1 MLWLYDEFETDFTY
15 NGIVLN
21 NAYDSDIHWVLNTM
35 YKLTFKY
42 PTVDNDLF
50 SFIEKGMIVKADEHD
65 RTNLFRIKDIDISE
79 NDKCITVTAY
89 QKNYDFSKRL
99 VNNFGRLR
107 VNCMS
112 VLDEWYSNF
121 LSSEKDFSYYSDINA
136 INSFVSHNDDTD
148 NKLRTSFELLGGI
161 ADTYSADIDM
171 HDKQI
176 SLLERLGRDTEEVLT
191 TAKNISEFV
200 NTSNSDEIVTRI
212 YASSTFKVGDKY
224 DKKDLREQHRQQLK
238 ALRES
243 QKEYSQGRNAV
254 KKAEQ
259 MKDEIAKKYAKELA
273 KNNKKVKRS
282 GNVIKSYSQIE
293 SEVNAKYQA
302 RERKSQQRKAESQAL
317 ADRKKSEIESLK
329 ARQKDESA
337 SLDEEITIS
346 LIIESPLIN
355 DYPFINEISISN
367 NDLRTAEELEEWA
380 MEYFTKQNIDK
391 PKNSIKVTYEQLS
404 EDINRGDTVI
414 LKYLKY
420 GVDERIRVVETHYDP
435 MLKKWKEFILGEKEG
450 RLGSEVSNASSGAIA
465 KANAY
470 TDIITMDIERRVKER
485 SENYDKLFKKNTDEI
500 NKKIEDGFE
509 KATASSEVIKANI
522 AEDLEKKLAPIRNQ
536 VSTTVENYNR
546 QFQATNLE
554 ISKNRVEATKQ
565 IQAANLE
572 ISKNR
577 VEATKQIQVLSDRV
591 NNVQDIS
598 NNETVVELRGLV
610 NGATSKVTELQD
622 SITREFTAV
631 KKKNEDSLSAIKAEF
646 KKGVDGLTS
655 KVSSLEEYKNQDG
668 SRTESLKQWVQRDTA
683 NQLSRE
689 RTEINRIVDAKGYV
703 KNTEFSSKF
712 NDNAQGINRK
722 LEVLETY
729 KNQDGTRI
737 SLLKQWTQEN
747 TASQLNST
755 RQGIERWVDGK
766 GYATTSVV
774 ENKVQETANS
784 ISREIRNIRESI
796 PTNVGGRN
804 YIIDSEKLQSKPHW
818 GGNKWDE
825 TVDGDTII
833 LTKKG
838 GSDNTGFWFTLT
850 DLVKTQFQNEVLTWS
865 IDVKA
870 SRDVTLK
877 YVGFE
882 SNGLRQVN
890 ITTEWQR
897 ITHTFINK
905 FTKYFAFLFQN
916 PTTNFNNGDKI
927 YIRLP
932 KLEKGNV
939 ATDWT
944 PAPEDNN
951 AFVKNTEFSNKFNE
965 NAQGINRQ
973 LTALEQYKNQDG
985 SRTETLKQWVQRD
998 TANQLSRERTEII
1011 RNVRDSIP
1019 TSIGGRNYIPNSGEP
1034 LQKEGHPW
1042 GGSWEVRTHP
1052 YYYNGNKKIMC
1063 LPNSTTRENFIRSS
1077 RFKLKRNTD
1086 YVISFKGFASTNVSS
1101 MDLHVLG
1108 RRNNETSDFTIF
1120 TRPAPLINS
1129 KRLSSSELEVVKN
1142 VRFNSGEMDEAFLR
1156 FDNNGSNN
1164 GQQAILFIAEVK
1176 LEEGTISTDWTPA
1189 PEDNNDFV
1197 KNTEFSSKFTESA
1210 RGITNQLS
1218 ALETYKNQD
1227 AVRVANMQIWAQ
1239 NNTANQLTAAR
1250 RSIESWVNEK
1260 GYATTSV
1267 VENKVQETANSFSRE
1282 ISNVRNSIP
1291 TSIGGRN
1298 YIPNSNFA
1306 KDLENWEMARLN
1318 NSGLNWQKGHAITN
1332 FGRGLHIW
1340 GTPNGDYKGL
1350 GTMFN
1355 LTAKQG
1361 EKLTLSMDLGKDA
1374 LTQNAILYI
1383 GLHYVVDNDIVSQQW
1398 QTLDL
1403 ATQNFEVKKYKRISK
1418 TFTVTADM
1426 NRCRL
1431 MIHTKPNQLIN
1442 FYVDNI
1448 KLEKGDI
1455 STDWTP
1461 APEDVEQNVNELNT
1475 WKQTTNQ
1482 TLNTVTSTLND
1493 TVRHAQLR
1501 IGADGIDFGSN
1512 KVFNGRNLASI
1523 LSVSPES
1530 IQAIT
1535 DRLVISPAN
1544 ENLVKRE
1551 YRDTFILNVRNG
1563 VLNRIYGSNVDLVG
1577 EYQFKVAIIDFDTPI
1592 LNASIHVKYKDGT
1605 DSWFNSEFPT
1615 PSIATLE
1622 TSTSVKV
1629 QVESRKEI
1637 EYIEPLVFQN
1647 KWSDFY
1653 RFHLKKLFVGKKKSA
1668 ELIVDGSIEG
1678 RQIKAETLETG
1689 HHKSGSIT
1697 SEIIAANAVKAKHIL
1712 IDDGLINNLVTH
1724 NAFISKLWAQDAF
1737 IRSLKTVKITST
1749 QIDTETL
1756 RGVTITGAT
1765 IDGGEI
1771 RGRTKIK
1778 LGEYGFMQPTSEGGL
1793 QINSPRRF
1801 NSKDGIGVQI
1811 IGATERGEDIPYGLF
1826 VYQDKDFTV
1835 GDRAVDTDSY
1845 IMTVQG
1851 FIRTK
1856 GINNLRFV
1864 NYRDA
1869 STSIGLWNKD
1879 VSLLFDNT
1887 DNDIYYSWKSKYSL
1901 WGIIKNFYNTTSDE
1915 RLKKDI
1921 VTCDYKALDLINDF
1935 KFKSFNWKYHEE
1947 FGQKPYT
1954 EIGLIAQDVE
1964 KINKNFVAMAGE
1976 YKTLNQF
1983 NLLTY
1988 SLKAI
1993 QELSTQ
1999 NKELQQKII
2008 KLEEKING

>member
-121 LSSEKDFSYYSDINA
+121 LSSEKDFSYYSDINS

-254 KKAEQ
+254 KKAQQ
-259 MKDEIAKKYAKELA
+259 MKDEIAKRYAKELA

-282 GNVIKSYSQIE
+282 GKVIKSYSQIE

-302 RERKSQQRKAESQAL
+302 RERKSQQRKAESQAI
-317 ADRKKSEIESLK
+317 ADRKKAEIESLK
-329 ARQKDESA
+329 AQQKEELEA
-337 SLDEEITIS
+337 LDEEITIN
-346 LIIESPLIN
+346 LIVESPLIN
-355 DYPFINEISISN
+355 DYPFINEIAVSN

-470 TDIITMDIERRVKER
+470 TDIITMDIERKVKER

-509 KATASSEVIKANI
+509 KAKASSEVITAKI
-522 AEDLEKKLAPIRNQ
+522 DEDLEKKLAPIRNQ

-577 VEATKQIQVLSDRV
+577 VEATKQIQALSDRV
-591 NNVQDIS
+591 NNMQDIS
-598 NNETVVELRGLV
+598 SNSTVVELKKLV
-610 NGATSKVTELQD
+610 NEAKETGKNINQKVTELEGNV
-622 SITREFTAV
+622 TREFSSV
-631 KKKNEDSLSAIKAEF
+631 KAKNENDLKVIRGEIKT
-646 KKGVDGLTS
+646 GVDGLTS
-655 KVSSLEEYKNQDG
+655 KINSLEEYKNQDG

-683 NQLSRE
+683 SQLSRE
-689 RTEINRIVDAKGYV
+689 RTEINRVIDSKGFV

-712 NDNAQGINRK
+712 TENARGITNQLTA
-722 LEVLETY
+722 LENY
-729 KNQDGTRI
+729 KNQDGVRTANLQI
-737 SLLKQWTQEN
+737 WVQNN
-747 TASQLNST
+747 TANQLTTERRN
-755 RQGIERWVDGK
+755 IESWVNEK

-796 PTNVGGRN
+796 PTSVGGRN
-804 YIIDSEKLQSKPHW
+804 YIVDSEKLQSKPHW
-818 GGNKWDE
+818 GSNKWDE
-825 TVDGDTII
+825 MVDGDTII

-838 GSDNTGFWFTLT
+838 GSDNTGFWFALT

-870 SRDVTLK
+870 SRDMTLNT
-877 YVGFE
+877 VGFE
-882 SNGLRQVN
+882 TNGLRRVDISTQ
-890 ITTEWQR
+890 WQR
-897 ITHTFINK
+897 ISHTFINK
-905 FTKYFAFLFQN
+905 FTNYYAFVFYH

-951 AFVKNTEFSNKFNE
+951 VFVKNTEFSNKFNE

-998 TANQLSRERTEII
+998 TASQLSGERTEINRI
-1011 RNVRDSIP
+1011 ID
-1019 TSIGGRNYIPNSGEP
+1019 
-1034 LQKEGHPW
+1034 
-1042 GGSWEVRTHP
+1042 
-1052 YYYNGNKKIMC
+1052 NKG
-1063 LPNSTTRENFIRSS
+1063 
-1077 RFKLKRNTD
+1077 
-1086 YVISFKGFASTNVSS
+1086 Y
-1101 MDLHVLG
+1101 
-1108 RRNNETSDFTIF
+1108 
-1120 TRPAPLINS
+1120 
-1129 KRLSSSELEVVKN
+1129 
-1142 VRFNSGEMDEAFLR
+1142 
-1156 FDNNGSNN
+1156 
-1164 GQQAILFIAEVK
+1164 
-1176 LEEGTISTDWTPA
+1176 
-1189 PEDNNDFV
+1189 V
-1197 KNTEFSSKFTESA
+1197 KNTEFSSKFNENA
-1210 RGITNQLS
+1210 RGITNQLT

-1260 GYATTSV
+1260 GYATNSV
-1267 VENKVQETANSFSRE
+1267 VENKVRETANSFSRE

-1291 TSIGGRN
+1291 TSVGGRN
-1298 YIPNSNFA
+1298 YITDSKNLNTKGFPSWAKWKKSVEGDTLVLTKVGGSDTIGFFVSLTELVKTEFQNETMTWSIDVKADRSLTLRNVGFETNGQKQVDITTQWQRIKHTFVNKFSNWYQFTFY
-1306 KDLENWEMARLN
+1306 NPT
-1318 NSGLNWQKGHAITN
+1318 TN
-1332 FGRGLHIW
+1332 FN
-1340 GTPNGDYKGL
+1340 NGDK
-1350 GTMFN
+1350 
-1355 LTAKQG
+1355 
-1361 EKLTLSMDLGKDA
+1361 
-1374 LTQNAILYI
+1374 IYI
-1383 GLHYVVDNDIVSQQW
+1383 
-1398 QTLDL
+1398 
-1403 ATQNFEVKKYKRISK
+1403 
-1418 TFTVTADM
+1418 
-1426 NRCRL
+1426 RL
-1431 MIHTKPNQLIN
+1431 P
-1442 FYVDNI
+1442 
-1448 KLEKGDI
+1448 KLEKGNI
-1455 STDWTP
+1455 ATDWTP
-1461 APEDVEQNVNELNT
+1461 APEDEQQSINELNS
-1475 WKQTTNQ
+1475 WKQTATE
-1482 TLNTVTSTLND
+1482 TLNTVSSGLND
-1493 TVRHAQLR
+1493 SVKHSQLR

-1563 VLNRIYGSNVDLVG
+1563 ILNRIYGSNVDLVG
-1577 EYQFKVAIIDFDTPI
+1577 EYQFKVAIIDFDTPT
-1592 LNASIHVKYKDGT
+1592 LNASIYVKYKDGT

-1615 PSIATLE
+1615 PSIVTLE

-1629 QVESRKEI
+1629 QVDSRKEI

-1678 RQIKAETLETG
+1678 RHIKTNTLETG
-1689 HHKSGSIT
+1689 HHKAGSIT
-1697 SEIIAANAVKAKHIL
+1697 SEIIAANAVRAKHIF

-1737 IRSLKTVKITST
+1737 IRSLKTVKISST
-1749 QIDTETL
+1749 QLDTDWLSAYTGDIGGFRIGKNPNQPGDFWL
-1756 RGVTITGAT
+1756 TGSNNFNCGLNPGHNIGTRGAQIWAAWGNDWNRAGSNAWWVDGQGRMNCKNSAT
-1765 IDGGEI
+1765 F
-1771 RGRTKIK
+1771 
-1778 LGEYGFMQPTSEGGL
+1778 YGGL
-1793 QINSPRRF
+1793 HVYNARLDTHGQDIQGDANSYGAKTTVIWWSQINRVKSSVSDKRF
-1801 NSKDGIGVQI
+1801 KTNIKPTKV
-1811 IGATERGEDIPYGLF
+1811 
-1826 VYQDKDFTV
+1826 K
-1835 GDRAVDTDSY
+1835 AVD
-1845 IMTVQG
+1845 
-1851 FIRTK
+1851 
-1856 GINNLRFV
+1856 L
-1864 NYRDA
+1864 
-1869 STSIGLWNKD
+1869 LNKIEM
-1879 VSLLFDNT
+1879 V
-1887 DNDIYYSWKSKYSL
+1887 
-1901 WGIIKNFYNTTSDE
+1901 E
-1915 RLKKDI
+1915 
-1921 VTCDYKALDLINDF
+1921 
-1935 KFKSFNWKYHEE
+1935 FNWKKDNKFE
-1947 FGQKPYT
+1947 K
-1954 EIGLIAQDVE
+1954 IGAIAQQVQSVE
-1964 KINKNFVAMAGE
+1964 E
-1976 YKTLNQF
+1976 TLVVKDMDSKQSHSDY
-1983 NLLTY
+1983 LRISYYETIPYLI
-1988 SLKAI
+1988 KAV
-1993 QELSTQ
+1993 QELSEQ
-1999 NKELQQKII
+1999 NKELKN
-2008 KLEEKING
+2008 KLEEIING

>member
-1 MLWLYDEFETDFTY
+1 MAYPILYKANETNFEHLGVSVLSDASKCHVSREK
-15 NGIVLN
+15 NGIYILEFDYPINGKDVEKIKEGMYIKSDAGYRTKN
-21 NAYDSDIHWVLNTM
+21 QRFIVSKITKTQNEFKIYCQHISQVKTTMNAIRPD
-35 YKLTFKY
+35 
-42 PTVDNDLF
+42 
-50 SFIEKGMIVKADEHD
+50 
-65 RTNLFRIKDIDISE
+65 
-79 NDKCITVTAY
+79 ITVTSVSAVGALRAWRDNLLDSREEFFVQSDISTLNSTTWKVENIENARDALGGKAGSILDVWGGEYEFDNLNITLHRSMGIDNPTIIAY
-89 QKNYDFSKRL
+89 GKNLLDLEQEQSILETYTSVFPFKKYTDDNNREQLITLPEILLDSTHLNKFTHRRILKVDFSSDENLKTVEQLRSKAKSYIKSNNVGVPKTNLKINYQDLSKVEGVFDNPALEQIDLCDRL
-99 VNNFGRLR
+99 KVYYNELGILNENAKVVKVIWDVILEENHEIEVGDGRSSFTDSTSAKLESLQ
-107 VNCMS
+107 VQNDS
-112 VLDEWYSNF
+112 VLARINALVAEQEAAFDRFFKEKSKVIEDKVKGGYEKAL
-121 LSSEKDFSYYSDINA
+121 LSSEEKIRKMGEAFDEKINQ
-136 INSFVSHNDDTD
+136 F
-148 NKLRTSFELLGGI
+148 
-161 ADTYSADIDM
+161 
-171 HDKQI
+171 
-176 SLLERLGRDTEEVLT
+176 
-191 TAKNISEFV
+191 
-200 NTSNSDEIVTRI
+200 
-212 YASSTFKVGDKY
+212 
-224 DKKDLREQHRQQLK
+224 RE
-238 ALRES
+238 
-243 QKEYSQGRNAV
+243 
-254 KKAEQ
+254 
-259 MKDEIAKKYAKELA
+259 
-273 KNNKKVKRS
+273 
-282 GNVIKSYSQIE
+282 
-293 SEVNAKYQA
+293 
-302 RERKSQQRKAESQAL
+302 
-317 ADRKKSEIESLK
+317 
-329 ARQKDESA
+329 
-337 SLDEEITIS
+337 
-346 LIIESPLIN
+346 
-355 DYPFINEISISN
+355 
-367 NDLRTAEELEEWA
+367 
-380 MEYFTKQNIDK
+380 
-391 PKNSIKVTYEQLS
+391 
-404 EDINRGDTVI
+404 
-414 LKYLKY
+414 
-420 GVDERIRVVETHYDP
+420 
-435 MLKKWKEFILGEKEG
+435 
-450 RLGSEVSNASSGAIA
+450 
-465 KANAY
+465 
-470 TDIITMDIERRVKER
+470 
-485 SENYDKLFKKNTDEI
+485 
-500 NKKIEDGFE
+500 
-509 KATASSEVIKANI
+509 
-522 AEDLEKKLAPIRNQ
+522 Q
-536 VSTTVENYNR
+536 VSTAVENYNR

-565 IQAANLE
+565 IQAVNLE
-572 ISKNR
+572 ISKSR
-577 VEATKQIQVLSDRV
+577 IEATKQIQALTDRV
-591 NNVQDIS
+591 NNIQDIS
-598 NNETVVELRGLV
+598 NNETVRELRGLV
-610 NGATSKVTELQD
+610 NGATSKVTELET

-631 KKKNEDSLSAIKAEF
+631 KKKNEDGLNAVKAEF
-646 KKGVDGLTS
+646 TKSVDGLTS
-655 KVSSLEEYKNQDG
+655 KITSLEEYKNQDS
-668 SRTESLKQWVQRDTA
+668 SRTETLKQWVQRDTA
-683 NQLSRE
+683 SQLSRE

-703 KNTEFSSKF
+703 KNTEFSNKF
-712 NDNAQGINRK
+712 NENAQGINRK
-722 LEVLETY
+722 LEALETY
-729 KNQDGTRI
+729 KNQDGVRTANLQI
-737 SLLKQWTQEN
+737 WTQNN
-747 TASQLNST
+747 TANQLTAARRS
-755 RQGIERWVDGK
+755 IESWVDDK

-796 PTNVGGRN
+796 PTSFGGRN
-804 YIIDSEKLQSKPHW
+804 YIVESDKLTNINSGGTNWEK
-818 GGNKWDE
+818 
-825 TVDGDTII
+825 TVENGT
-833 LTKKG
+833 LVFTKVRATESTGIWTQIMPFLK
-838 GSDNTGFWFTLT
+838 DN
-850 DLVKTQFQNEVLTWS
+850 FQNEVLTWS
-865 IDVKA
+865 LEVKA
-870 SRDVTLK
+870 SK
-877 YVGFE
+877 NISFNNVGQE
-882 SNGLRQVN
+882 TNGFKGRVDL
-890 ITTEWQR
+890 TTNWQR
-897 ITHTFINK
+897 ISHTFTNRY
-905 FTKYFAFLFQN
+905 TQHYAFVFYQMLGTCS
-916 PTTNFNNGDKI
+916 PGDKV
-927 YIRLP
+927 YVRLP
-932 KLEKGNV
+932 KLEIGNV

-965 NAQGINRQ
+965 NA
-973 LTALEQYKNQDG
+973 
-985 SRTETLKQWVQRD
+985 
-998 TANQLSRERTEII
+998 
-1011 RNVRDSIP
+1011 
-1019 TSIGGRNYIPNSGEP
+1019 
-1034 LQKEGHPW
+1034 
-1042 GGSWEVRTHP
+1042 
-1052 YYYNGNKKIMC
+1052 
-1063 LPNSTTRENFIRSS
+1063 
-1077 RFKLKRNTD
+1077 
-1086 YVISFKGFASTNVSS
+1086 
-1101 MDLHVLG
+1101 
-1108 RRNNETSDFTIF
+1108 
-1120 TRPAPLINS
+1120 
-1129 KRLSSSELEVVKN
+1129 
-1142 VRFNSGEMDEAFLR
+1142 
-1156 FDNNGSNN
+1156 
-1164 GQQAILFIAEVK
+1164 
-1176 LEEGTISTDWTPA
+1176 
-1189 PEDNNDFV
+1189 
-1197 KNTEFSSKFTESA
+1197 
-1210 RGITNQLS
+1210 RGITNQLT
-1218 ALETYKNQD
+1218 ALENYKNQD
-1227 AVRVANMQIWAQ
+1227 GARVANMQIWVQ
-1239 NNTANQLTAAR
+1239 NNTANQLTAER
-1250 RSIESWVNEK
+1250 RNIEKWVNEK
-1260 GYATTSV
+1260 GYATNSV

-1318 NSGLNWQKGHAITN
+1318 NSGLNWQKGHAIHH

-1350 GTMFN
+1350 GTVVFN

-1361 EKLTLSMDLGKDA
+1361 EKLTVSMDLGKDA
-1374 LTQNAILYI
+1374 LNNNAILSI
-1383 GLHYVVDNDIVSQQW
+1383 GLHYIVDNDIVSQQW

-1756 RGVTITGAT
+1756 RGKTITGAT

-1869 STSIGLWNKD
+1869 STSIGLWNRD

>member
-1 MLWLYDEFETDFTY
+1 MAYPILYKANETNFEHLGVSVLSDASKCHVSREK
-15 NGIVLN
+15 NGIYILEFDYPINGKDVEKIKEGMYIKSDAGYRTKN
-21 NAYDSDIHWVLNTM
+21 QRFIVSKITKTQNEFKIYCQHISQVKTTMNAIRPD
-35 YKLTFKY
+35 
-42 PTVDNDLF
+42 
-50 SFIEKGMIVKADEHD
+50 
-65 RTNLFRIKDIDISE
+65 
-79 NDKCITVTAY
+79 ITVTSVSAVGALRAWRDNLLDSREEFFVQSDISTLNSTTWKVENIENARDALGGKAGSILDVWGGEYEFDNLNITLHRSMGIDNPTIIAY
-89 QKNYDFSKRL
+89 GKNLLDLEQEQSILETYTSVFPFKKYTDDNNREQLITLPEILLDSTHLNKFTHRRILKVDFSSDENLKTVEQLRSKAKSYIKSNNVGVPKTNLKINYQDLSKVEGVFDNPALEQIDLCDRL
-99 VNNFGRLR
+99 KVYYNELGILNENAKVVKVIWDVILEENHEIEVGDGRSSFTDSTSAKLESLQ
-107 VNCMS
+107 VQNDS
-112 VLDEWYSNF
+112 VLARINALVAEQEAAFDRFFKEKSKVIEDKVKGGYEKAL
-121 LSSEKDFSYYSDINA
+121 LSSEEKIRKMGEAFDEKINQ
-136 INSFVSHNDDTD
+136 F
-148 NKLRTSFELLGGI
+148 
-161 ADTYSADIDM
+161 
-171 HDKQI
+171 
-176 SLLERLGRDTEEVLT
+176 
-191 TAKNISEFV
+191 
-200 NTSNSDEIVTRI
+200 
-212 YASSTFKVGDKY
+212 
-224 DKKDLREQHRQQLK
+224 RE
-238 ALRES
+238 
-243 QKEYSQGRNAV
+243 
-254 KKAEQ
+254 
-259 MKDEIAKKYAKELA
+259 
-273 KNNKKVKRS
+273 
-282 GNVIKSYSQIE
+282 
-293 SEVNAKYQA
+293 
-302 RERKSQQRKAESQAL
+302 
-317 ADRKKSEIESLK
+317 
-329 ARQKDESA
+329 
-337 SLDEEITIS
+337 
-346 LIIESPLIN
+346 
-355 DYPFINEISISN
+355 
-367 NDLRTAEELEEWA
+367 
-380 MEYFTKQNIDK
+380 
-391 PKNSIKVTYEQLS
+391 
-404 EDINRGDTVI
+404 
-414 LKYLKY
+414 
-420 GVDERIRVVETHYDP
+420 
-435 MLKKWKEFILGEKEG
+435 
-450 RLGSEVSNASSGAIA
+450 
-465 KANAY
+465 
-470 TDIITMDIERRVKER
+470 
-485 SENYDKLFKKNTDEI
+485 
-500 NKKIEDGFE
+500 
-509 KATASSEVIKANI
+509 
-522 AEDLEKKLAPIRNQ
+522 Q
-536 VSTTVENYNR
+536 VSTAVENYNR

-565 IQAANLE
+565 IQAVNLE
-572 ISKNR
+572 ISKSR
-577 VEATKQIQVLSDRV
+577 IEATKQIQALTDRV
-591 NNVQDIS
+591 NNIQDIS
-598 NNETVVELRGLV
+598 NNETVRELRGLV
-610 NGATSKVTELQD
+610 NGATSKVTELET

-703 KNTEFSSKF
+703 KNTEFSNKF
-712 NDNAQGINRK
+712 NENAQGINRK
-722 LEVLETY
+722 LEALETY
-729 KNQDGTRI
+729 KNQDGVRTANLQI
-737 SLLKQWTQEN
+737 WTQNN
-747 TASQLNST
+747 TANQLTAARRS
-755 RQGIERWVDGK
+755 IESWVDDK

-796 PTNVGGRN
+796 PTSV
-804 YIIDSEKLQSKPHW
+804 
-818 GGNKWDE
+818 
-825 TVDGDTII
+825 
-833 LTKKG
+833 
-838 GSDNTGFWFTLT
+838 
-850 DLVKTQFQNEVLTWS
+850 
-865 IDVKA
+865 
-870 SRDVTLK
+870 
-877 YVGFE
+877 
-882 SNGLRQVN
+882 
-890 ITTEWQR
+890 
-897 ITHTFINK
+897 
-905 FTKYFAFLFQN
+905 
-916 PTTNFNNGDKI
+916 
-927 YIRLP
+927 
-932 KLEKGNV
+932 
-939 ATDWT
+939 
-944 PAPEDNN
+944 
-951 AFVKNTEFSNKFNE
+951 
-965 NAQGINRQ
+965 
-973 LTALEQYKNQDG
+973 
-985 SRTETLKQWVQRD
+985 
-998 TANQLSRERTEII
+998 
-1011 RNVRDSIP
+1011 
-1019 TSIGGRNYIPNSGEP
+1019 GGRNYIPNSGEP

-1042 GGSWEVRTHP
+1042 GGGWEVRTHP

-1189 PEDNNDFV
+1189 PEDNNAFV
-1197 KNTEFSSKFTESA
+1197 KNTEFSNKFNENA
-1210 RGITNQLS
+1210 RGITNQLT
-1218 ALETYKNQD
+1218 ALENYKNQD
-1227 AVRVANMQIWAQ
+1227 GARVANMQIWVQ
-1239 NNTANQLTAAR
+1239 NNTANQLTAER
-1250 RSIESWVNEK
+1250 RNIEKWVNEK
-1260 GYATTSV
+1260 GYATNSV

-1318 NSGLNWQKGHAITN
+1318 NSGLNWQKGHAIHH

-1350 GTMFN
+1350 GTVVFN

-1361 EKLTLSMDLGKDA
+1361 EKLTVSMDLGKDA
-1374 LTQNAILYI
+1374 LNNNAILSI

-1398 QTLDL
+1398 QQLDL
-1403 ATQNFEVKKYKRISK
+1403 ATQNFEVRKYKRISK
-1418 TFTVTADM
+1418 TFTVSADM
-1426 NRCRL
+1426 NKCRL
-1431 MIHTKPNQLIN
+1431 MIHAQNNKLIN
-1442 FYVDNI
+1442 FYIDNI

-1455 STDWTP
+1455 ATDWTP

-1475 WKQTTNQ
+1475 WKQTATG
-1482 TLNTVTSTLND
+1482 TLNTVTNTLND
-1493 TVRHAQLR
+1493 TVRHSQLR
-1501 IGADGIDFGSN
+1501 VGADKIDFGSN
-1512 KVFNGRNLASI
+1512 QVFDGRNLASM

-1530 IQAIT
+1530 IQAIS
-1535 DRLVISPAN
+1535 DRVIISPSN

-1577 EYQFKVAIIDFDTPI
+1577 EYQFKVAIIDFDTPT

-1678 RQIKAETLETG
+1678 RQIKTQTLETG
-1689 HHKSGSIT
+1689 HHKAGSIT
-1697 SEIIAANAVKAKHIL
+1697 SEIIAANAVRAKHIL

-1749 QIDTETL
+1749 QIDIETL
-1756 RGVTITGAT
+1756 RGKTITGAT

-1869 STSIGLWNKD
+1869 STSIGLWNRD

-2008 KLEEKING
+2008 KLEEIING